1 MSKINSGTPTS
12 GPGSGDVVGPA
23 SSTDGDIALFDGTT
37 GQLIKDGGVGLPLN
51 DGELIIGDT
60 AGDAQIGTITGGTG
74 VTVTNGAGTITIDA
88 DNNGDV
94 VGPASA
100 TDNAVARFDG
110 ATGKIIQ
117 DSNVIISDTD
127 VVSGVTQLFIGDSP
141 PANPYEIAIEDS
153 IDGLIGQSIQN
164 TSTGVSAGSNY
175 QAIVEAGSADAFSYY
190 GVNGVTDFS
199 AGIDNSDSDNYK
211 LTTGN
216 SPSAG
221 TVGFQVTPA
230 GVFTLPAAPLDVP
243 SGGTGLTTIT
253 DHGIMLGSGVG
264 DVTPTAAPTD
274 GELLIGSTGAD
285 PVLATPASSD
295 SLLTITGGAG
305 TLDITAN
312 EAVSSGAVLT
322 DFAVVCG
329 DGGARGVQTIASVG
343 TTGQVLQSNGAGA
356 LPTFEDAAGGG
367 VSGPVSSTDNA
378 LARWNG
384 TDGDT
389 LQDSTVIVSDNGEMT
404 NASQPI
410 FYAFLGTPDEDVTGD
425 GTTYSLGDTDIGTAL
440 TEVTDRGDNFTPGAS
455 GGAFFTAPVTG
466 IYQFNFSILIQD
478 LTTSHIPTLMI
489 LTTADVYRFGNYSAG
504 QPAGNFPLGFS
515 ICVPMTASDTAKFQI
530 LVTGS
535 TKTINVQGGSD
546 NRTNVSGFLI
556 G

>member
-1 MSKINSGTPTS
+1 MPYKFNPFTSNFDEVLDGSGF
-12 GPGSGDVVGPA
+12 GDVVGPA
-23 SSTDGDIALFDGTT
+23 SSTDGDIAIFDGAT
-37 GQLIKDGGVGLPLN
+37 GQLIADGGVGLPLN

-378 LARWNG
+378 LSRWNG

-404 NASQPI
+404 NASQPS
-410 FYAFLGTPDEDVTGD
+410 FLAYNITDNQNVTGNGATVTVEFD
-425 GTTYSLGDTDIGTAL
+425 
-440 TEVTDRGDNFTPGAS
+440 TEVFDRGNNFSADT
-455 GGAFFTAPVTG
+455 FTAPVTG
-466 IYQFNFSILIQD
+466 LYHFDVSVRFEALAADMTRLTLQLTTTNRNYQFEGNPGVSKNSFNVYTANFSVL
-478 LTTSHIPTLMI
+478 
-489 LTTADVYRFGNYSAG
+489 ADMNA
-504 QPAGNFPLGFS
+504 
-515 ICVPMTASDTAKFQI
+515 TDTAFVTAQI
-530 LVTGS
+530 SNGSGDTAGISGAAALITYFSGHLVC
-535 TKTINVQGGSD
+535 
-546 NRTNVSGFLI
+546 
-556 G
+556 